1 MSKRL
6 DRFDDVLIKCGAIS
20 SLIGVAVLVTLI
32 IVLLAFPVSKYC
44 ENETDKCEFISD
56 SPEPLRG
63 IVQPITLITSLSG
76 IAAGIL
82 LLRLGM
88 WRRTRKNHVS

>member
-1 MSKRL
+1 L
-6 DRFDDVLIKCGAIS
+6 DRFEEVLIKCGAIS
-20 SLIGVAVLVTLI
+20 SLIGVAILTTLI
-32 IVLLAFPVSKYC
+32 IVLLVYPVSKYC
-44 ENETDKCEFISD
+44 KDNTDNCEFISQ

-63 IVQPITLITSLSG
+63 IVQPITLIASLAG

-88 WRRTRKNHVS
+88 WRRTRKIT

>member
-6 DRFDDVLIKCGAIS
+6 DRFEDVLIKGGAIS
-20 SLIGVAVLVTLI
+20 SLIGVAILVTLI

-44 ENETDKCEFISD
+44 EDSTDKCEFISD
-56 SPEPLRG
+56 APEPLRG
-63 IVQPITLITSLSG
+63 IVQPITLIVSLAG

-88 WRRTRKNHVS
+88 WRKTRKIT

>member
-1 MSKRL
+1 M
-6 DRFDDVLIKCGAIS
+6 DRFEDVLIKCGAIS
-20 SLIGVAVLVTLI
+20 SLIGVAILVTLI
-32 IVLLAFPVSKYC
+32 IVLLAYPVSKNC
-44 ENETDKCEFISD
+44 EDSTNKCEFISD

-63 IVQPITLITSLSG
+63 IVQPITLITSLAG

-88 WRRTRKNHVS
+88 WRRTRKIT

>member
-1 MSKRL
+1 MNH
-6 DRFDDVLIKCGAIS
+6 FEDVLIKCGAIS
-20 SLIGVAVLVTLI
+20 SLIGVAILVTLI
-32 IVLLAFPVSKYC
+32 VVLLAYPVSKYC
-44 ENETDKCEFISD
+44 ENNADNCDFVSL

-63 IVQPITLITSLSG
+63 IVQPITLITSLAV

-88 WRRTRKNHVS
+88 WRKTRKIT

>member
-6 DRFDDVLIKCGAIS
+6 DRFEDVLIKGGAIS
-20 SLIGVAVLVTLI
+20 SLIGVAILVTLI

-44 ENETDKCEFISD
+44 EDSTDKCEFISD

-63 IVQPITLITSLSG
+63 IVQPITLIVSLAG

-88 WRRTRKNHVS
+88 WRNTRKIT